1 MIHVNEAE
9 VGPWDKLTGAE
20 LVRIPLEGYGL
31 TCPVC
36 LDETLVDRHLLGKR
50 TARSECC
57 EDFPASTE
65 AIREA
70 SLVFLLTVVPVKLD
84 FEFIVRKWMPKYP
97 ARSVMLWSKSAASCE
112 RTGER
117 VRCQAT
123 GLVATVSVNEPVVC
137 QWLLLTGKIRGRF
150 VSLCAVLL

>member
-36 LDETLVDRHLLGKR
+36 LDETLGDRHLLGKR

-65 AIREA
+65 AMREA
-70 SLVFLLTVVPVKLD
+70 SLVFVNGC
-84 FEFIVRKWMPKYP
+84 
-97 ARSVMLWSKSAASCE
+97 SCKT
-112 RTGER
+112 RLR
-117 VRCQAT
+117 VYREEMDAEIPC
-123 GLVATVSVNEPVVC
+123 P
-137 QWLLLTGKIRGRF
+137 
-150 VSLCAVLL
+150 